1 MNFSMISGFVA
12 RNGKSILKKTALAA
26 GVIAGLA
33 FLTDTPT
40 DEFAD
45 DESIPTDPTTGDY
58 VEGAVEST
66 AVDVTEEVN

>member
-1 MNFSMISGFVA
+1 MNFGTISSFMA

-45 DESIPTDPTTGDY
+45 DESILTVPTGDGC
-58 VEGAVEST
+58 VEGEVEST
-66 AVDVTEEVN
+66 AVDVTEEAK